1 MTDMTETTAILVFAR
16 APVPGAAK
24 TRLMP
29 ALGADGAARASA
41 ALTRRALRTAAE
53 ANLGAVELWC
63 APDCDH
69 PFFADCVREFGVT
82 LHAQSTGDVGRRMA
96 QAFDDALQRHARV
109 VLIGADAVSLQ
120 PTDLAAAAA
129 ALTAHD
135 AAFAPAE
142 DGGYLLVALR
152 RPQAALF
159 DGLTWGSSSVWAQTR
174 AHLDALG
181 LRTCVLPTGY
191 DVDHPADWQR
201 ALREGLLEGSAC

>member
-1 MTDMTETTAILVFAR
+1 MTESTAVLVFAR

-53 ANLGAVELWC
+53 ANRGAVELWC

-69 PFFADCVREFGVT
+69 PFFADCAREFGVT

-96 QAFDDALQRHARV
+96 HAFDDALGRHARV

-120 PTDLAAAAA
+120 AADLAAAAM
-129 ALTAHD
+129 ALNGHD

-152 RPQAALF
+152 SPQPALF
-159 DGLTWGSSSVWAQTR
+159 DGPAWGTPSVWTQTR
-174 AHLDALG
+174 ARVDALG

>member
-1 MTDMTETTAILVFAR
+1 MTESTAVLVFAR

-41 ALTRRALRTAAE
+41 ALTRRALRTAAD
-53 ANLGAVELWC
+53 ARVGAVELWC
-63 APDCDH
+63 APDCSH
-69 PFFADCVREFGVT
+69 PFFADCAFEFGVT
-82 LHAQSTGDVGRRMA
+82 LHAQSAGDVGQRMA
-96 QAFDDALQRHARV
+96 QAFDDALGRHARV

-120 PTDLAAAAA
+120 AADLAAAAI
-129 ALTAHD
+129 ALNGHD

-152 RPQAALF
+152 SRQPALF
-159 DGLTWGSSSVWAQTR
+159 DGPAWGSSSVWAQTCAR
-174 AHLDALG
+174 LDALG

>member
-1 MTDMTETTAILVFAR
+1 MTESTAVLVFAR

-41 ALTRRALRTAAE
+41 ALTRRALRTAVDAS
-53 ANLGAVELWC
+53 LGTVELWC
-63 APDCDH
+63 TPDCSH
-69 PFFADCVREFGVT
+69 PLFADCASEFGVT
-82 LHAQSTGDVGRRMA
+82 LHAQSAGDIGQRMA
-96 QAFDDALQRHARV
+96 QAFDDALSRHARV

-120 PTDLAAAAA
+120 ATDLAAAAA
-129 ALTAHD
+129 ALRDHD
-135 AAFAPAE
+135 AAFVPAE

-152 RPQAALF
+152 SRQPALF
-159 DGLTWGSSSVWAQTR
+159 DGPAWGTPSVWTQTR
-174 AHLDALG
+174 ARFDALG

-201 ALREGLLEGSAC
+201 ALREGLLEGGAC

>member
-1 MTDMTETTAILVFAR
+1 MTESTAVLVFAR
-16 APVPGAAK
+16 APVAGAAK

-41 ALTRRALRTAAE
+41 ALTRRALRTAVE
-53 ANLGAVELWC
+53 AGLGAVELWC

-69 PFFADCVREFGVT
+69 PFFADCAREFGVT
-82 LHAQSTGDVGRRMA
+82 LHAQSAGDVGRRMS
-96 QAFDDALQRHARV
+96 QAFDDALSRHARV

-120 PTDLAAAAA
+120 ATDLAAAAA
-129 ALTAHD
+129 ALRGHD

-152 RPQAALF
+152 SRQPALF
-159 DGLTWGSSSVWAQTR
+159 DGPTWGTPSVWTQTR
-174 AHLDALG
+174 ARLDALG
-181 LRTCVLPTGY
+181 LRTRVLPTGY

-201 ALREGLLEGSAC
+201 ALREGLLEGGAC

>member
-1 MTDMTETTAILVFAR
+1 MTESTALLVFAR

-41 ALTRRALRTAAE
+41 ALTRRALRAAIE
-53 ANLGAVELWC
+53 AGIGTVELWC
-63 APDCDH
+63 APDCGH
-69 PFFADCVREFGVT
+69 PFFTDCARDFGVT
-82 LHAQSTGDVGRRMA
+82 LHAQSAGDVGRRMA
-96 QAFDDALQRHARV
+96 QAFDDALSRHARV

-120 PTDLAAAAA
+120 AADLAAAAA
-129 ALTAHD
+129 ALRDHD

-152 RPQAALF
+152 SRQPALF
-159 DGLTWGSSSVWAQTR
+159 DGPIWGTPSVWTQTR
-174 AHLDALG
+174 ARLDALG
-181 LRTCVLPTGY
+181 LRTSVLPTGY

-201 ALREGLLEGSAC
+201 ALREGLLEGDAC

>member
-1 MTDMTETTAILVFAR
+1 MTESTAVLVCAR

-29 ALGADGAARASA
+29 ALSADGAARASA
-41 ALTRRALRTAAE
+41 ALTRRALRTAVE
-53 ANLGAVELWC
+53 ASLGAVELWC

-69 PFFADCVREFGVT
+69 PFFADCAREFGVT
-82 LHAQSTGDVGRRMA
+82 LHAQSAGDVGQRMA
-96 QAFDDALQRHARV
+96 QAFDDALGRHARV

-120 PTDLAAAAA
+120 AADLATAAA
-129 ALTAHD
+129 ALRDHD

-159 DGLTWGSSSVWAQTR
+159 DGPAWGSASVWAQTR
-174 AHLDALG
+174 ARLDALG

-201 ALREGLLEGSAC
+201 ALREGLLDASAC